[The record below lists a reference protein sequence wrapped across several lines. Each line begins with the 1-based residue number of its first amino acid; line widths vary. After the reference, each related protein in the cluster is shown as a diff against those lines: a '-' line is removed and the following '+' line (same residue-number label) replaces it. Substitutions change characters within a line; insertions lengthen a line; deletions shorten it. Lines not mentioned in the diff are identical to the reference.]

1 MWGKSESET
10 GTVEIRTKHV
20 SSCLSHFLPPRL
32 KLWGSCPRE
41 GTWRIVVEGATCSGG
56 TGANVLGQPRVWL
69 HPEQDAC
76 CVHGMSGEAF
86 IVIMTLGVFRVF
98 SPVLATS
105 IHRSIAGGMI
115 LDMIPGSVV
124 LALVPSLSDYRA
136 NHSNMADESHT
147 HVTGVRRQPAN
158 YRAQSPAAGFPCL
171 CFRYPRP
178 SCDCFC
184 LAILG
189 RPRPDASHQSSDGR
203 RRLFPCL
210 RAKSNLHLAT
220 KTALRPSANPGAASL
235 LTPPHSA
242 LANAP
247 PFGSATT
254 NAHPPN
260 IAIPAIRLPPS
271 VSVVTQSRLLGASTS
286 QGLLPRLQLDRRVAA
301 AAAVAVSI
309 SVARLSG
316 GVAAWTA
323 RPLWPLVGRLL

>member
-1 MWGKSESET
+1 MA
-10 GTVEIRTKHV
+10 
-20 SSCLSHFLPPRL
+20 L
-32 KLWGSCPRE
+32 
-41 GTWRIVVEGATCSGG
+41 
-56 TGANVLGQPRVWL
+56 N
-69 HPEQDAC
+69 
-76 CVHGMSGEAF
+76 
-86 IVIMTLGVFRVF
+86 VFRVF

-105 IHRSIAGGMI
+105 IHRSVARGMI
-115 LDMIPGSVV
+115 LDIIPGSAV

-136 NHSNMADESHT
+136 NRSNMADESHT
-147 HVTGVRRQPAN
+147 HVTGVRCQPAN
-158 YRAQSPAAGFPCL
+158 YRAQSPAAGFLASVFGTPA
-171 CFRYPRP
+171 PVVTV
-178 SCDCFC
+178 FC

-189 RPRPDASHQSSDGR
+189 RPRPGASHQSSDGR

-220 KTALRPSANPGAASL
+220 KTALRPSANPGAALL

-260 IAIPAIRLPPS
+260 TAIPAIRLPPS
-271 VSVVTQSRLLGASTS
+271 VSVVTPSRLLGASTS
-286 QGLLPRLQLDRRVAA
+286 QGLLPRLQLAPRVAV
-301 AAAVAVSI
+301 AVAVSI

-316 GVAAWTA
+316 GVVAWTA